1 MLDIKHQ
8 SGLLEAE
15 QNLLQT
21 SAGFNWDSAWQQI
34 HALIRRMKWSFF
46 FRTIKC
52 SPVWRLDKT
61 AARDNS
67 ETVKTT
73 RRDSDSLFNWQSLQ
87 PAIVISTYSHLRH
100 APTKS
105 VRVISMSAHSVR
117 FCGQKTNSV
126 FGSYFITSV
135 NWCKGFTVAVK
146 PALYPHPHAPCRL
159 SQSISQG
166 NTTKTHNHRIWSWCE
181 NESQSVDKIMQ
192 TPRAKE
198 NPNFEVDHY
207 YKGSYTGKLSWTPVS
222 CVSAVDWRFYMWV
235 LKAALR
241 YKGAKQKL
249 MSILQM
255 QLLKL

>member
-126 FGSYFITSV
+126 FVFYHQCELMQRIYCRCQTCSLSTCSSARLELLPAVCHKAFHRATQQKLTIT
-135 NWCKGFTVAVK
+135 G
-146 PALYPHPHAPCRL
+146 
-159 SQSISQG
+159 
-166 NTTKTHNHRIWSWCE
+166 
-181 NESQSVDKIMQ
+181 
-192 TPRAKE
+192 
-198 NPNFEVDHY
+198 FEVDVRMNP
-207 YKGSYTGKLSWTPVS
+207 KAWT
-222 CVSAVDWRFYMWV
+222 
-235 LKAALR
+235 K
-241 YKGAKQKL
+241 
-249 MSILQM
+249 
-255 QLLKL
+255 

>member
-67 ETVKTT
+67 ETVKPPDVTVT
-73 RRDSDSLFNWQSLQ
+73 HCLIDNLYSQPLLYQHIHISVTLQQKVWGWLVCPHTVSDSVAKKQIQ
-87 PAIVISTYSHLRH
+87 
-100 APTKS
+100 
-105 VRVISMSAHSVR
+105 
-117 FCGQKTNSV
+117 C
-126 FGSYFITSV
+126 SYFITSV

-146 PALYPHPHAPCRL
+146 PALYPHVAPLAWSCSL
-159 SQSISQG
+159 PFVTKHFTGQHNKNSQSQDLKLMWEWIPKRGQNNA
-166 NTTKTHNHRIWSWCE
+166 NTTCKRKPQLWSGPLL
-181 NESQSVDKIMQ
+181 QRQLHGQI
-192 TPRAKE
+192 
-198 NPNFEVDHY
+198 
-207 YKGSYTGKLSWTPVS
+207 KLNAS
-222 CVSAVDWRFYMWV
+222 
-235 LKAALR
+235 
-241 YKGAKQKL
+241 
-249 MSILQM
+249 
-255 QLLKL
+255 